1 MRNVMSW
8 IKIAFIN
15 LTVLIVLISTIE
27 IGAGLSRVF
36 LGKEFLPFF
45 SSLLPDWVDL
55 NHPCVEMKTDVLLDH
70 VPNHLNKCD
79 VKDGVV
85 NGEYVF
91 YKYAPKHLPK
101 ILTLGGSTTSGFYQ
115 HLSSGDTYPKLLA
128 EMVSKTHFLV
138 NGGVGGYSSLQEF
151 FKFSRDGSR
160 IDNLDIVIS
169 LNGINDIPGYHGLEA
184 MRVHEYPFLTSTQY
198 SMNQKQIWIDQRIDG
213 GLLTKVLE
221 NLLPNVNSLFVYFND
236 SGLTS
241 NLVYEEENRFLK
253 STNAAQRWQTNIKRL
268 NALASLENIKYFVFL
283 QPTLGLSGAQS
294 APASGTSDE
303 LIFNKMDKEYA
314 TDLDEFYNQLKLR
327 CAQLTFCIDISN
339 EVLPSGNNYN
349 DPRHHNRKGNKVLAE
364 LIFERIFAPE

>member
-1 MRNVMSW
+1 MSW

-15 LTVLIVLISTIE
+15 LTVLIALISTIE

-45 SSLLPDWVDL
+45 SGLLPDSIDPS
-55 NHPCVEMKTDVLLDH
+55 HPCIEMKTDVLLDH
-70 VPNHLNKCD
+70 VPNHRNKCD

-115 HLSSGDTYPKLLA
+115 HISSGDTYPKLLA

-151 FKFSRDGSR
+151 FKFNRDGSR

-169 LNGINDIPGYHGLEA
+169 LNGINDIPDYHGPEA
-184 MRVHEYPFLTSTQY
+184 MRAHEYPFLTRTQH
-198 SMNQKQIWIDQRIDG
+198 SMNQKQIWIDQRIDN
-213 GLLTKVLE
+213 GLSK
-221 NLLPNVNSLFVYFND
+221 NLFPNVNSLFFYLNKH
-236 SGLTS
+236 GLTS
-241 NLVYEEENRFLK
+241 NLVYKEENRFLK
-253 STNAAQRWQTNIKRL
+253 STNAAQRWETNIKRL

-283 QPTLGLSGAQS
+283 QPALGLSGAQS
-294 APASGTSDE
+294 APVSGTSDE
-303 LIFNKMDKEYA
+303 LIFNNMDKEYA

-349 DPRHHNRKGNKVLAE
+349 DPRHHNNKGNKVLAE
-364 LIFERIFAPE
+364 VIFERIFELE